1 MNGLFGSAILDTAV
15 GLVFIY
21 LLLAVF
27 CTTVNEWISGIFS
40 SRAKYL
46 EQGIKQLLRDP
57 SGAANLLQSFY
68 AHPVIAS
75 LMDGQSHPS
84 YIPARSFSRVIM
96 DLVTP
101 TVSGTLDFKALED
114 GINNLPPG
122 RVKTTLLALI
132 QDAGKDLPTA
142 QKNIEAWYDD
152 AMERVSGWF
161 KRHTQVVTVAV
172 ALLVT
177 VATNADT
184 LYMAQRLWADPGMRS
199 KLVEQAS
206 AQAKTLNP
214 NSATPPT
221 AAEISTEESQL
232 VGSVIGWRH
241 FPSDTGSWLQAILG
255 WIITTVAVS
264 LGAPFWF
271 DALNKFMNIRN
282 SGKSPNEEAKIPE
295 KPTMPPVNP

>member
-15 GLVFIY
+15 GLIFIY

-46 EQGIKQLLRDP
+46 QQGIKQLLQDP
-57 SGAANLLQSFY
+57 SGAASLLQNFY

-101 TVSGTLDFKALED
+101 KVPGTLDFKALDD
-114 GINNLPPG
+114 GINDLPPG

-132 QDAGKDLPTA
+132 QDAHRDLPTA
-142 QKNIEAWYDD
+142 QQNIEAWYDD

-161 KRHTQVVTVAV
+161 KRHTQIVTVVV
-172 ALLVT
+172 ALLIT

-199 KLVEQAS
+199 KLVEQA
-206 AQAKTLNP
+206 KTLNP
-214 NSATPPT
+214 NGGTPPT

-232 VGSVIGWRH
+232 VGSVIGWGH
-241 FPSDTGSWLQAILG
+241 PPSDTGAWLQALLG

-295 KPTMPPVNP
+295 KPTLPPVNP

>member
-40 SRAKYL
+40 SRAKFL
-46 EQGIKQLLRDP
+46 EQGIRQLLQDP
-57 SGAANLLQSFY
+57 KGAADLLKSFY

-84 YIPARSFSRVIM
+84 YIPARSFSRVVM

-101 TVSGTLDFKALED
+101 NVPGTLDFKALED
-114 GINNLPPG
+114 GINNLPAG

-132 QDAGKDLPTA
+132 QDAHQDLATA
-142 QKNIEAWYDD
+142 QRNIEAWYDD

-172 ALLVT
+172 ALLIT
-177 VATNADT
+177 VGTNADT

-199 KLVEQAS
+199 KLVQQAS
-206 AQAKTLNP
+206 TEAKALNP

-232 VGSVIGWRH
+232 VGSVLGWRH
-241 FPSDTGSWLQAILG
+241 SD
-255 WIITTVAVS
+255 
-264 LGAPFWF
+264 
-271 DALNKFMNIRN
+271 R
-282 SGKSPNEEAKIPE
+282 KS
-295 KPTMPPVNP
+295 VV